1 MFGISKSFMES
12 SLSMKYLDDIQKWL
26 FLNTGA
32 YKEGFWGAIQ
42 SAYSFIQVI
51 GFALIATFFL
61 KALLTESAKENL
73 TIETLG
79 KMMIGLVLALAVITH
94 IPEIT
99 NAFLKIS
106 ENAAGAILS
115 DETLTRDGESAIT
128 TAVEAWKKETPNPI
142 AFFQA
147 LLFYVLHQICI
158 IAFDFAIISRALD
171 IGWRVAVAPISC
183 ADMFEG
189 ANSPGV
195 KHLKS
200 IFGSALVAL
209 IMAIIAK
216 AGALLVGGFLQD
228 TTNGSFWM
236 AVACQAAI
244 AGAAIGANQ
253 KAKEIL

>member
-32 YKEGFWGAIQ
+32 YKAGFWGAIQ

-106 ENAAGAILS
+106 ESGRS
-115 DETLTRDGESAIT
+115 YT
-128 TAVEAWKKETPNPI
+128 
-142 AFFQA
+142 
-147 LLFYVLHQICI
+147 
-158 IAFDFAIISRALD
+158 
-171 IGWRVAVAPISC
+171 
-183 ADMFEG
+183 
-189 ANSPGV
+189 
-195 KHLKS
+195 
-200 IFGSALVAL
+200 FG
-209 IMAIIAK
+209 
-216 AGALLVGGFLQD
+216 
-228 TTNGSFWM
+228 
-236 AVACQAAI
+236 
-244 AGAAIGANQ
+244 
-253 KAKEIL
+253 